1 MRRKT
6 RQEMMRAMHL
16 MFTVAILALMALST
30 ACSWVGETAGRAQA
44 GVENAI
50 HDTQTGYHKGYR
62 QGKQ

>member
-1 MRRKT
+1 
-6 RQEMMRAMHL
+6 MRAMHL